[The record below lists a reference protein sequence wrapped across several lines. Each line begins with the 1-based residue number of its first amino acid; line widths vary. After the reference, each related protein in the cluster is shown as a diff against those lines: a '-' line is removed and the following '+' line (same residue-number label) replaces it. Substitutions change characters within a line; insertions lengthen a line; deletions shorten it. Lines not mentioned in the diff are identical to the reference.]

1 MTITV
6 SELAEKIGAIVVG
19 DGAAGI
25 SSIAS
30 LEEAVPG
37 QVSFLSN
44 PKYEKLL
51 SATRATAV
59 IASKTTR
66 SSRVTILRCDD
77 PYFAFMQAMVLLHGH
92 RKHPHTGVHP
102 LAHVD
107 PSAKLGSGCVIY
119 PGAYVG
125 PRASLGADCILYPNA
140 VVYDDCIL
148 HDGVILHAGAVI
160 GQDGFG
166 YATHGG
172 VHHKIPQVGI
182 VELHDNV
189 EIGANVTIQRATL
202 GKTVIGAGTKISDLV
217 AIGHGASVGEHG
229 LLVPLVGIAGST
241 KIGHHATIGGQ
252 AGVAGHL
259 VLGNRVTIAAR
270 AGVIGDVPDGAVL
283 YGAPATPAPHGRK
296 ALMLR
301 TQLPEIV
308 ERIRKLEKQKTK
320 PASKKR
326 SRKIRRK

>member
-1 MTITV
+1 MRFIVAAVQSPFPICHLQRLRITNGHRFMTITV

-19 DGAAGI
+19 DGARKI
-25 SSIAS
+25 STIAS
-30 LEEAVPG
+30 LEEAGPE

-51 SATRATAV
+51 GATTAAAV

-92 RKHPHTGVHP
+92 RKHPHIGVHP

-107 PSAKLGSGCVIY
+107 PSAKLGHGGVIY

-125 PRASLGADCILYPNA
+125 PRASLGRDCILYPNA

-166 YATHGG
+166 YATHQGI
-172 VHHKIPQVGI
+172 HHKIPQAGI
-182 VELHDNV
+182 VELHDDV
-189 EIGANVTIQRATL
+189 EI
-202 GKTVIGAGTKISDLV
+202 
-217 AIGHGASVGEHG
+217 
-229 LLVPLVGIAGST
+229 
-241 KIGHHATIGGQ
+241 
-252 AGVAGHL
+252 
-259 VLGNRVTIAAR
+259 
-270 AGVIGDVPDGAVL
+270 
-283 YGAPATPAPHGRK
+283 
-296 ALMLR
+296 
-301 TQLPEIV
+301 
-308 ERIRKLEKQKTK
+308 
-320 PASKKR
+320 
-326 SRKIRRK
+326 